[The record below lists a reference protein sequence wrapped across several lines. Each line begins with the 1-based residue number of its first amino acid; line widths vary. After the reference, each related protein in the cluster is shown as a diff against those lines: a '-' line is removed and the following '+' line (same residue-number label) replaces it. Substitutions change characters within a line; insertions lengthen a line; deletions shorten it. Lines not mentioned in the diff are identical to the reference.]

1 MIDPAIGTLL
11 AGTFALLFAS
21 AALHK
26 ARDLAVFAEVLRAY
40 RVLPPGLLP
49 PGALPLLEGLI
60 AAGLLVPAARRAAA
74 LAGALL
80 LILYALA
87 MALNLHR
94 GRRDLSCGC
103 GSFEERRRIAR
114 WMVGRNVLLAA
125 ALAAL
130 AMPVG
135 ARVLEPTDLWTVAA
149 GVALVT
155 LLYMSADRLLGRITP
170 RSALWEEGSP

>member
-26 ARDLAVFAEVLRAY
+26 IRDLAVFAEVLNAY
-40 RVLPPGLLP
+40 RVLPRGLTVP
-49 PGALPLLEGLI
+49 WVLPLIEAAI
-60 AAGLLVPAARRAAA
+60 AAGLLVPASRAAAA

-80 LILYALA
+80 LLIYALA

-103 GSFEERRRIAR
+103 GAFEERRPIAP
-114 WMVGRNVLLAA
+114 WMVGRNLLLAV
-125 ALAAL
+125 ALAA
-130 AMPVG
+130 VG
-135 ARVLEPTDLWTVAA
+135 LPWSARVLEPTDLLTVGA
-149 GVALVT
+149 GVTLVS
-155 LLYMSADRLLGRITP
+155 LLYMCADRLLGRIVP
-170 RSALWEEGSP
+170 KVALWREPR

>member
-26 ARDLAVFAEVLRAY
+26 VRDLAVFAEVLRAY
-40 RVLPPGLLP
+40 RVLPQGLAVSW
-49 PGALPLLEGLI
+49 ALPLLEGLI
-60 AAGLLVPAARRAAA
+60 AAGLLLPATRRAAA

-80 LILYALA
+80 LVLYALA

-103 GSFEERRRIAR
+103 GSFAERRPIAP
-114 WMVGRNVLLAA
+114 WMVGRNVILCV
-125 ALAAL
+125 ALAGPAF
-130 AMPVG
+130 PWS
-135 ARVLEPTDLWTVAA
+135 ARTLEPVDLLTVGA

-155 LLYMSADRLLGRITP
+155 RLYMSADRLLGRIGP
-170 RSALWEEGSP
+170 RVALWEGPP

>member
-26 ARDLAVFAEVLRAY
+26 VRDLAVFAEVLRAY
-40 RVLPPGLLP
+40 RVLPQRLVVPWV
-49 PGALPLLEGLI
+49 LPLLEAGI
-60 AAGLLVPAARRAAA
+60 AAGLLVPASRAAA
-74 LAGALL
+74 ALGGALL
-80 LILYALA
+80 LVLYALA

-103 GSFEERRRIAR
+103 GSFAERRPIAP
-114 WMVGRNVLLAA
+114 WMVGRNALLAA
-125 ALAAL
+125 ALVA
-130 AMPVG
+130 VG
-135 ARVLEPTDLWTVAA
+135 LPWTARVLEPVDLMTVGA

-155 LLYMSADRLLGRITP
+155 LLYMSADRLLGRIAP
-170 RSALWEEGSP
+170 QSAAWEAWR

>member
-26 ARDLAVFAEVLRAY
+26 VRDLAVFGEVLRAY
-40 RVLPPGLLP
+40 RVLPDRLAVPWV
-49 PGALPLLEGLI
+49 LPLLEAAI
-60 AAGLLVPAARRAAA
+60 AAGLLLPSARPAAA

-80 LILYALA
+80 LILYALV
-87 MALNLHR
+87 MALNLQR

-103 GSFEERRRIAR
+103 GSQEERRAIAP
-114 WMVGRNVLLAA
+114 WMVGRNALLAA
-125 ALAAL
+125 ALAA
-130 AMPVG
+130 VG
-135 ARVLEPTDLWTVAA
+135 LPWSARVLEPVDLLTVGA

-155 LLYMSADRLLGRITP
+155 LLYMSADRLLGRIAP
-170 RSALWEEGSP
+170 RAARWEASG

>member
-26 ARDLAVFAEVLRAY
+26 VRDLALFAEVLRAY
-40 RVLPPGLLP
+40 RVLPQGLAVSW
-49 PGALPLLEGLI
+49 ALPLLEGLI
-60 AAGLLVPAARRAAA
+60 AAGLLLPATRRAAA

-80 LILYALA
+80 LLLYALA

-103 GSFEERRRIAR
+103 GSFAERRPIAP
-114 WMVGRNVLLAA
+114 WMVGRNILLCV
-125 ALAAL
+125 ALAGL
-130 AMPVG
+130 AFPWS
-135 ARVLEPTDLWTVAA
+135 ARALEPVDLLTVGA

-155 LLYMSADRLLGRITP
+155 LLYMSADRLLGRIAP
-170 RSALWEEGSP
+170 QVARWESPP